1 MINSTIRIEYALIVA
16 PCALLFRTPL
26 KGLAQPLRL
35 IEWRERLVLRSNR
48 RPAEERE
55 KKRRTGQTQKRRA
68 SSGAVGKG
76 HKQIQRQHTP
86 ELF

>member
-1 MINSTIRIEYALIVA
+1 MVNSTIRIEHALIVA
-16 PCALLFRTPL
+16 PCTLLLRTPF
-26 KGLAQPLRL
+26 KRLAQPLRL
-35 IEWRERLVLRSNR
+35 IEWRERLMLCGTRG
-48 RPAEERE
+48 PAEERE